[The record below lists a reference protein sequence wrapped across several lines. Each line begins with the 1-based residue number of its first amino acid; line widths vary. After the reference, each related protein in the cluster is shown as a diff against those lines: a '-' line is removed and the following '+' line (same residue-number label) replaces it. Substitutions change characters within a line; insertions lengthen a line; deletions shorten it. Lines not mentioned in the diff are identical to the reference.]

1 MAIDIPSI
9 LVHLRAEH
17 VEAQEK
23 RDRRRALAFRALA
36 KVMSDPRLW
45 HLAQRAARLGRLVAR
60 GRPTM
65 PNALPPPL
73 SGWTRSRD
81 LPTPPKR
88 DVRAGR
94 GLEEHGR

>member
-1 MAIDIPSI
+1 VAIDIPSI

-17 VEAQEK
+17 VEAQQHATPESV
-23 RDRRRALAFRALA
+23 AFRALA
-36 KVMSDPRLW
+36 KVMSDPRRW
-45 HLAQRAARLGRLVAR
+45 HLAQRAARLGRVLSR

-81 LPTPPKR
+81 LPTPPKQTFTQ
-88 DVRAGR
+88 AW
-94 GLEEHGR
+94 LKEHKS